1 MLCGDAC
8 FVFVESTERN
18 TIPFLLQGEPQVTPL
33 PTAEP
38 RDGSDIADPSLVSE
52 GSATPKI
59 SGRRLECLICLV
71 WLCTV
76 CWVLVPYVDEL
87 TY

>member
-1 MLCGDAC
+1 MAEPKAVLACRMLTWKRMLCGDAC

-33 PTAEP
+33 PTAEL

-52 GSATPKI
+52 GSATPNEDT
-59 SGRRLECLICLV
+59 R
-71 WLCTV
+71 
-76 CWVLVPYVDEL
+76 
-87 TY
+87 